1 MREAQITIKL
11 FILGQVDSCV
21 QPIERLVKQTLLE
34 QFRPISA
41 MLSRAP
47 VKAVV
52 QTKYLFIC
60 EPLRAR
66 AEFNLKDTST
76 ERRFYSGDLK
86 DVRF

>member
-41 MLSRAP
+41 MLSQAP

-60 EPLRAR
+60 EPLGAR
-66 AEFNLKDTST
+66 AELILKTRQPKEDFIAEISRT
-76 ERRFYSGDLK
+76 
-86 DVRF
+86 